1 MARRVGW
8 VAAAVVASVWLVWA
22 PAAAAPLLGRA
33 DLSAGPTLSGREV
46 VWAEVRSA
54 PATGPAFSDDRRSV
68 LIRAAGRAR
77 VVRLLPRALAPPRSY
92 VPEEVPAAVVTSL
105 THVAV
110 LRQLTT
116 CYAVPFTVCG
126 FNDVDVVA
134 GPIHGRLRVL
144 RTRHRGCGRLP
155 LQPASLALAGDR
167 LVFSDATERCR
178 PSLGPARVAVLRLDA
193 AARPIVLA
201 RTERPVDVR
210 AAGRLVAWVP
220 LRAPSARVVVY
231 DLSARRIIYR
241 VRLPRG
247 LVVHA
252 WDLQA
257 DGKVAV
263 ALGPDRYVGVRPRVF
278 LATPR
283 RRRPRP
289 LGLRIVT
296 TRSADAGLVFRLA
309 RDRLLVVRPTAWSAA
324 DGELA
329 LVRLSGGAREIARFS
344 ARLRQ
349 RGEAAFD
356 GRRVAWAR
364 QRVEGYTPPCPPP
377 PSHGLAPPAVAA
389 QCGGD
394 PLGPTDILV
403 RRVAR

>member
-33 DLSAGPTLSGREV
+33 DLSAGPTLSGRAV
-46 VWAEVRSA
+46 VWAEVR
-54 PATGPAFSDDRRSV
+54 
-68 LIRAAGRAR
+68 
-77 VVRLLPRALAPPRSY
+77 
-92 VPEEVPAAVVTSL
+92 
-105 THVAV
+105 
-110 LRQLTT
+110 
-116 CYAVPFTVCG
+116 
-126 FNDVDVVA
+126 
-134 GPIHGRLRVL
+134 
-144 RTRHRGCGRLP
+144 
-155 LQPASLALAGDR
+155 
-167 LVFSDATERCR
+167 
-178 PSLGPARVAVLRLDA
+178 PARVAVLRLDA

-257 DGKVAV
+257 DGKVAI

-309 RDRLLVVRPTAWSAA
+309 RDRLLVVRPTARSAA

-329 LVRLSGGAREIARFS
+329 
-344 ARLRQ
+344 
-349 RGEAAFD
+349 
-356 GRRVAWAR
+356 
-364 QRVEGYTPPCPPP
+364 
-377 PSHGLAPPAVAA
+377 
-389 QCGGD
+389 
-394 PLGPTDILV
+394 
-403 RRVAR
+403 

>member
-1 MARRVGW
+1 MVRRVGW
-8 VAAAVVASVWLVWA
+8 VAAAVVASVSLVWA
-22 PAAAAPLLGRA
+22 PPAAAPLLGRA
-33 DLSAGPTLSGREV
+33 DPSAGPTLSGREV

-54 PATGPAFSDDRRSV
+54 PATGPAFPEDRRSV

-105 THVAV
+105 TNVAV

-231 DLSARRIIYR
+231 DLSARRIMYR

-263 ALGPDRYVGVRPRVF
+263 ALGPDRYVGVTPRVF

-283 RRRPRP
+283 HRRPRP
-289 LGLRIVT
+289 LGLRIAT
-296 TRSADAGLVFRLA
+296 THSEDAGLVFRL
-309 RDRLLVVRPTAWSAA
+309 RSEEHTS
-324 DGELA
+324 EL
-329 LVRLSGGAREIARFS
+329 
-344 ARLRQ
+344 Q
-349 RGEAAFD
+349 
-356 GRRVAWAR
+356 
-364 QRVEGYTPPCPPP
+364 
-377 PSHGLAPPAVAA
+377 
-389 QCGGD
+389 
-394 PLGPTDILV
+394 
-403 RRVAR
+403 